1 MAAQLP
7 DQPSDLFSAMPQDD
21 DHARLHTLC
30 AEIERH
36 NFNYYVLD
44 DPQISDA
51 EFDQLMRELQ
61 QIEAAHPQWI
71 TPQSPTQRVGSATF
85 TTSFAAVKH
94 HQAMLSLDN
103 VFSIEEW
110 DAFAQRIADRLKRE
124 APLVFAAEPKFDGLA
139 INLIYRHGQLVQAAT
154 RGDGQ
159 TGEDVTLNV
168 RTIASIPRQ
177 LSAQL
182 SRGELLEV
190 RGEIVM
196 SHKAFAALN
205 AAADANGDK
214 RFVNPRNAAAGSL
227 RQKDPRVTAKR
238 QLQFFAYG
246 VGAVEGIVLP
256 DSQLG
261 LLDWLSELGFTV
273 SEWRRRCEGQD
284 AVLAYQQEMQ
294 ARRPSLDYDIDG
306 VVFKINAQAEQA
318 ELGFVAKA
326 PRWAIAYKFPAE
338 EATSQILSVDFQVGR
353 TGALTPVAR
362 IEPVFVG
369 GVTVSNI
376 TLHNIDE
383 ISRKDIRIG
392 DTVIVRRAGDVI
404 PEVVRMLPELRKP
417 DARLVALPDQC
428 PVCGSEVIR
437 VDGEAIARC
446 SGGLFCPAQRREA
459 IKHFA
464 SRKAM
469 NIDGLGE
476 KWIELLLEHKL
487 VEHVDDLF
495 HLTVPQLLT
504 LPRMGE
510 KSAHNLV
517 AALSA
522 AKSTTLPRFLY
533 ALGIREVGEVTA
545 AGLATHFRNIADLN
559 AASLNDLQAVPDVGP
574 VVAQHVFTFLRQP
587 HNQDVIRNLID
598 AGVHW
603 PAIVAVAEDAL
614 PLLGKTYVLTGT
626 LEGMT
631 REAAGEQ
638 LKALGAKVSG
648 SVSAKTTA
656 VIAGAQAGSKLTKAQ
671 SLGVPVLDEADLQ
684 QLLKRT

>member
-1 MAAQLP
+1 MASSLP
-7 DQPSDLFSAMPQDD
+7 DLFSAPSEDGD
-21 DHARLHTLC
+21 RARLL
-30 AEIERH
+30 ALRDEIERH
-36 NFNYYVLD
+36 NFRYYVLD
-44 DPQISDA
+44 DPEISDA
-51 EFDQLMRELQ
+51 AFDRLMRELQ
-61 QIEAAHPQWI
+61 QIESAHPEWI
-71 TPQSPTQRVGSATF
+71 TPDSPTQRVGSPTF
-85 TTSFAAVKH
+85 TTRFAPVTH

-103 VFSIEEW
+103 VFSVEEW
-110 DAFAQRIADRLKRE
+110 DAFTQRIQDRLKRD

-139 INLIYRHGQLVQAAT
+139 INLIYRQGQLVQAAT

-168 RTIASIPRQ
+168 RTIAAIPQQ
-177 LSAQL
+177 LPDSLL
-182 SRGELLEV
+182 SCDLLEV

-205 AAADANGDK
+205 AAADARGDK

-227 RQKDPRVTAKR
+227 RQKDPRITAKR

-246 VGAVEGIVLP
+246 VGAVDGADLP

-261 LLDWLSELGFTV
+261 LLDWLADLGFTV
-273 SEWRRRCEGQD
+273 SEWRRRCEGRD
-284 AVLAYQQEMQ
+284 EVLAYQQEMS
-294 ARRPSLDYDIDG
+294 ARRSQLDYDIDG
-306 VVFKINAQAEQA
+306 VVFKINAQSEQDA
-318 ELGFVAKA
+318 LGFVAKA
-326 PRWAIAYKFPAE
+326 PRWAIAFKFPAE
-338 EATSQILSVDFQVGR
+338 EATSRVHAVDFQVGR

-362 IEPVFVG
+362 IDPVFVG

-383 ISRKDIRIG
+383 ITRKDIRIG
-392 DTVIVRRAGDVI
+392 DTVVVRRAGDVI
-404 PEVVRMLPELRKP
+404 PEVVRVLPELRP
-417 DARLVALPDQC
+417 ADARLVALPATC
-428 PVCGSEVIR
+428 PVCGSEVVR
-437 VDGEAIARC
+437 AEGEAIARC

-495 HLTVPQLLT
+495 HLTVPQVLT

-510 KSAHNLV
+510 KSAQNLV
-517 AALSA
+517 DALSA
-522 AKSTTLPRFLY
+522 AKQTTLPRFLY

-545 AGLATHFRNIADLN
+545 AGLAAHFRNLDALN
-559 AASLNDLQAVPDVGP
+559 AATLEDLQAVPDVGP

-587 HNQDVIRNLID
+587 HNQEVIRNLID

-603 PAIVAVAEDAL
+603 PAIVATDANAL
-614 PLLGKTYVLTGT
+614 PLAGRTYVLTGT
-626 LEGMT
+626 LVGMS
-631 REAAGEQ
+631 REEAGER

-648 SVSAKTTA
+648 SVSSKTTA
-656 VIAGAQAGSKLTKAQ
+656 VIAGSEAGSKLTKAND
-671 SLGVPVLDEADLQ
+671 LGVPVLDETDLQ
-684 QLLKRT
+684 KLLRNL

>member
-1 MAAQLP
+1 MASSLP
-7 DQPSDLFSAMPQDD
+7 DLFSAPSEDGA
-21 DHARLHTLC
+21 HARLLALR

-36 NFNYYVLD
+36 NFRYYVLD
-44 DPQISDA
+44 DPEISDA
-51 EFDQLMRELQ
+51 AFDRLMRELQ
-61 QIEAAHPQWI
+61 QIEAAHPEWV
-71 TPQSPTQRVGSATF
+71 TPDSPTQRVGSPTF
-85 TTSFAAVKH
+85 TTSFAPVKH

-103 VFSIEEW
+103 VFSVEEW
-110 DAFAQRIADRLKRE
+110 DAFAQRIHDRLKRD

-139 INLIYRHGQLVQAAT
+139 INLIYRKGQLVQAAT

-168 RTIASIPRQ
+168 RTIASIPQQ
-177 LSAQL
+177 LPDSL
-182 SRGELLEV
+182 SSCDLLEV

-205 AAADANGDK
+205 AAADARGDK

-227 RQKDPRVTAKR
+227 RQKDPRITAKR

-246 VGAVEGIVLP
+246 VGAAQGVDLP
-256 DSQLG
+256 DTQLG
-261 LLDWLSELGFTV
+261 LLDWLADLGFTV
-273 SEWRRRCEGQD
+273 SEWRRRCAGRNE
-284 AVLAYQQEMQ
+284 VLAYHQEMLS
-294 ARRPSLDYDIDG
+294 RRSQLDYDIDG
-306 VVFKINAQAEQA
+306 VVFKINAQSLQD

-326 PRWAIAYKFPAE
+326 PRWAVAFKFPAE
-338 EATSQILSVDFQVGR
+338 EATSRVRSVDFQVGR

-362 IEPVFVG
+362 IDPVFVG

-383 ISRKDIRIG
+383 ITRKDIRIG
-392 DTVIVRRAGDVI
+392 DTVVVRRAGDVI
-404 PEVVRMLPELRKP
+404 PEVVRVLPELRTAN
-417 DARLVALPDQC
+417 ARPVTLPATC
-428 PVCGSEVIR
+428 PVCGSEVVR
-437 VDGEAIARC
+437 VEGEAIARC

-459 IKHFA
+459 IRHFA

-469 NIDGLGE
+469 AIDGLGE

-510 KSAHNLV
+510 KSARNLV
-517 AALSA
+517 DAIAA
-522 AKSTTLPRFLY
+522 AKQTTLPRFLY

-545 AGLATHFRNIADLN
+545 AGLAAHFRDLDALS
-559 AASLNDLQAVPDVGP
+559 AASLDDLQAVPDVGP

-587 HNQDVIRNLID
+587 HNQEVIRNLID

-603 PAIVAVAEDAL
+603 PAIVATDANAL
-614 PLLGKTYVLTGT
+614 PLAGKTYVLTGT
-626 LEGMT
+626 LSGMT
-631 REAAGEQ
+631 REEASER

-648 SVSAKTTA
+648 SVSSRTTA
-656 VIAGAQAGSKLTKAQ
+656 VIAGSEAGSKLTKALE
-671 SLGVPVLDEADLQ
+671 LGVPVLDEADLY
-684 QLLKRT
+684 QLLSNSE

>member
-1 MAAQLP
+1 MASPLP
-7 DQPSDLFSAMPQDD
+7 DLFSAVSEDGD
-21 DHARLHTLC
+21 RARLLALR

-36 NFNYYVLD
+36 NFRYYVLD
-44 DPQISDA
+44 DPEISDA
-51 EFDQLMRELQ
+51 AFDRLLRELQ
-61 QIEAAHPQWI
+61 QLEAAHPEWV
-71 TPQSPTQRVGSATF
+71 TPDSPTQRVGSPTF
-85 TTSFAAVKH
+85 TTSFAPVTH

-103 VFSIEEW
+103 VFSVEEW
-110 DAFAQRIADRLKRE
+110 DAFAQRIQDRLKRDV
-124 APLVFAAEPKFDGLA
+124 PLVFAAEPKFDGLA

-168 RTIASIPRQ
+168 RTIDSIPQQ
-177 LSAQL
+177 LPESM
-182 SRGELLEV
+182 SSCDLLEV

-205 AAADANGDK
+205 AAADASGDK

-246 VGAVEGIVLP
+246 VGAFDGADLP

-261 LLDWLSELGFTV
+261 LLDWLSGLGFTV
-273 SEWRRRCEGQD
+273 SEWRRRCEGRE
-284 AVLAYQQEMQ
+284 AVLAYHQEMLS
-294 ARRPSLDYDIDG
+294 RRSQLDYDIDG
-306 VVFKINAQAEQA
+306 VVFKINAQSEQD
-318 ELGFVAKA
+318 ELGYVAKA
-326 PRWAIAYKFPAE
+326 PRWAVAYKFPAE
-338 EATSQILSVDFQVGR
+338 EATSQIQSVDFQVGR

-362 IEPVFVG
+362 IDPVFVG

-383 ISRKDIRIG
+383 VSRKDIRIG
-392 DTVIVRRAGDVI
+392 DTVVVRRAGDVI
-404 PEVVRMLPELRKP
+404 PEVVRVLPELRKP
-417 DARLVALPDQC
+417 NARIVELPAAC

-437 VDGEAIARC
+437 VEGEAIARC

-487 VEHVDDLF
+487 VDHVDDLF

-510 KSAHNLV
+510 KSAQNLV
-517 AALSA
+517 DALFA
-522 AKSTTLPRFLY
+522 AKKTTLPRFLY

-545 AGLATHFRNIADLN
+545 AGLAAHFRDMDALN
-559 AASLNDLQAVPDVGP
+559 AASLDDLQAVPDVGP
-574 VVAQHVFTFLRQP
+574 VVAQHVFTFLRQS
-587 HNQDVIRNLID
+587 HNQEVIRNLID

-603 PAIVAVAEDAL
+603 PAIVATDANAL
-614 PLLGKTYVLTGT
+614 PLAGRTYVLTGT
-626 LEGMT
+626 LVGMT
-631 REAAGEQ
+631 REEAGER

-648 SVSAKTTA
+648 SVSSKTTA
-656 VIAGAQAGSKLTKAQ
+656 VIAGAEAGSKLTKAQ
-671 SLGVPVLDEADLQ
+671 DLGVPVLDEADLQ
-684 QLLKRT
+684 QLLTLSTSN

>member
-1 MAAQLP
+1 MASPLP
-7 DQPSDLFSAMPQDD
+7 DLFSAMSEDGD
-21 DHARLHTLC
+21 RARLLALR

-36 NFNYYVLD
+36 NFRYYVLD
-44 DPQISDA
+44 DPEISDA
-51 EFDQLMRELQ
+51 AFDRLLRELQ
-61 QIEAAHPQWI
+61 QLESAHPEWVK
-71 TPQSPTQRVGSATF
+71 PDSPTQRVGSPTF
-85 TTSFAAVKH
+85 TTSFAPVTH

-103 VFSIEEW
+103 VFSVEEW
-110 DAFAQRIADRLKRE
+110 DAFAQRIQDRLKRD

-139 INLIYRHGQLVQAAT
+139 INLIYRNGQLVQAAT

-168 RTIASIPRQ
+168 RTIASIPQQ
-177 LSAQL
+177 LPEPL
-182 SRGELLEV
+182 SSCDLLEV

-205 AAADANGDK
+205 AAADASGDK

-246 VGAVEGIVLP
+246 VGAFDGADLP

-261 LLDWLSELGFTV
+261 LLDWLSGLGFTV
-273 SEWRRRCEGQD
+273 SEWRHRCEGRD
-284 AVLAYQQEMQ
+284 AVLAYHQDMLS
-294 ARRPSLDYDIDG
+294 RRSQLDYDIDG
-306 VVFKINAQAEQA
+306 VVFKINAQSEQD

-326 PRWAIAYKFPAE
+326 PRWAVAYKFPAE
-338 EATSQILSVDFQVGR
+338 EATSQIQSVDFQVGR

-362 IEPVFVG
+362 IDPVFVG

-383 ISRKDIRIG
+383 VSRKDIRIG
-392 DTVIVRRAGDVI
+392 DTVVVRRAGDVI
-404 PEVVRMLPELRKP
+404 PEVVRVLPELRKP
-417 DARLVALPDQC
+417 HARIVELPVAC

-437 VDGEAIARC
+437 VEGEAIARC

-487 VEHVDDLF
+487 VDHVDDLF
-495 HLTVPQLLT
+495 DLTVSQLLT

-510 KSAHNLV
+510 KSAQNLV
-517 AALSA
+517 DVLSA
-522 AKSTTLPRFLY
+522 AKKTTLPRFLY

-545 AGLATHFRNIADLN
+545 AGLAAHFRDLDALN
-559 AASLNDLQAVPDVGP
+559 AATIEDLQAVPDVGP
-574 VVAQHVFTFLRQP
+574 VVAQHVFTFLRQS
-587 HNQDVIRNLID
+587 HNQEVIRNLIN

-603 PAIVAVAEDAL
+603 PAIVATDANVL
-614 PLLGKTYVLTGT
+614 PLAGKTYVLTGT

-631 REAAGEQ
+631 REEAGER

-648 SVSAKTTA
+648 SVSSKTTA
-656 VIAGAQAGSKLTKAQ
+656 VIAGAEAGSKLTKAND
-671 SLGVPVLDEADLQ
+671 LGVPVLDEADLQ
-684 QLLKRT
+684 QLLTLSTSN

>member
-1 MAAQLP
+1 MASSLP
-7 DQPSDLFSAMPQDD
+7 DLFSAPSEDGD
-21 DHARLHTLC
+21 RARLL
-30 AEIERH
+30 ALRDEIERH
-36 NFNYYVLD
+36 NFRYYVLD
-44 DPQISDA
+44 DPEISDA
-51 EFDQLMRELQ
+51 AFDRLMRELQ
-61 QIEAAHPQWI
+61 QIESAHPEWI
-71 TPQSPTQRVGSATF
+71 TPDSPTQRVGSPTF
-85 TTSFAAVKH
+85 TTRFAPVTH

-103 VFSIEEW
+103 VFSVEEW
-110 DAFAQRIADRLKRE
+110 DAFTQRIQDRLKRD

-139 INLIYRHGQLVQAAT
+139 INLIYRQGQLVQAAT

-168 RTIASIPRQ
+168 RTIAAIPQQ
-177 LSAQL
+177 LPDSLL
-182 SRGELLEV
+182 SCDLLEV

-205 AAADANGDK
+205 AAADARGDK

-227 RQKDPRVTAKR
+227 RQKDPRITAKR

-246 VGAVEGIVLP
+246 VGAVDGADLP

-261 LLDWLSELGFTV
+261 LLDWLADLGFTV
-273 SEWRRRCEGQD
+273 SEWRRRCEGRD
-284 AVLAYQQEMQ
+284 EVLAYQQEMS
-294 ARRPSLDYDIDG
+294 ARRSQLDYDIDG
-306 VVFKINAQAEQA
+306 VVFKINAQSEQDA
-318 ELGFVAKA
+318 LGFVAKA
-326 PRWAIAYKFPAE
+326 PRWAIAFKFPAE
-338 EATSQILSVDFQVGR
+338 EATSRVHAVDFQVGR

-362 IEPVFVG
+362 IDPVFVG

-383 ISRKDIRIG
+383 ITRKDIRIG
-392 DTVIVRRAGDVI
+392 DTVVVRRAGDVI
-404 PEVVRMLPELRKP
+404 PEVVRALPELRP
-417 DARLVALPDQC
+417 ADARLVALPATC
-428 PVCGSEVIR
+428 PVCGSEVVR
-437 VDGEAIARC
+437 AEGEAIARC

-495 HLTVPQLLT
+495 HLTVPQVLT

-510 KSAHNLV
+510 KSAQNLV
-517 AALSA
+517 DALSA
-522 AKSTTLPRFLY
+522 AKQTTLPRFLY

-545 AGLATHFRNIADLN
+545 AGLAAHFRNLDALN
-559 AASLNDLQAVPDVGP
+559 AATLEDLQAVPDVGP

-587 HNQDVIRNLID
+587 HNQEVIRNLID

-603 PAIVAVAEDAL
+603 PAIVATDANAL
-614 PLLGKTYVLTGT
+614 PLAGRTYVLTGT
-626 LEGMT
+626 LVGMS
-631 REAAGEQ
+631 REEAGER

-648 SVSAKTTA
+648 SVSSKTTA
-656 VIAGAQAGSKLTKAQ
+656 VIAGSEAGSKLTKAND
-671 SLGVPVLDEADLQ
+671 LGVPVLDETDLQ
-684 QLLKRT
+684 KLLRNL

>member
-1 MAAQLP
+1 MASSLP
-7 DQPSDLFSAMPQDD
+7 DLFSAPSEDG
-21 DHARLHTLC
+21 ARTRLLALR

-36 NFNYYVLD
+36 NFRYYVLD
-44 DPQISDA
+44 DPEISDA
-51 EFDQLMRELQ
+51 AFDRLMRELQ
-61 QIEAAHPQWI
+61 QIESAYPEWI
-71 TPQSPTQRVGSATF
+71 TPDSPTQRVGSPTF
-85 TTSFAAVKH
+85 TTRFASVQH

-103 VFSIEEW
+103 VFSVEEW
-110 DAFAQRIADRLKRE
+110 DAFAQRIQDRLKRD

-139 INLIYRHGQLVQAAT
+139 INLIYRQGRLVQAAT

-168 RTIASIPRQ
+168 RTIAAIPQQ
-177 LSAQL
+177 LPDSL
-182 SRGELLEV
+182 FSCDLLEV

-205 AAADANGDK
+205 ADADARGDK

-227 RQKDPRVTAKR
+227 RQKDPRITAKR

-246 VGAVEGIVLP
+246 VGAVDGADLP

-261 LLDWLSELGFTV
+261 LLDWLADLGFTV
-273 SEWRRRCEGQD
+273 SEWRRRCEGRD
-284 AVLAYQQEMQ
+284 EVLAYQREMN
-294 ARRPSLDYDIDG
+294 ARRSQLDYDIDG
-306 VVFKINAQAEQA
+306 VVFKINAQSEQDA
-318 ELGFVAKA
+318 LGFVAKA
-326 PRWAIAYKFPAE
+326 PRWAIAFKFPAE
-338 EATSQILSVDFQVGR
+338 EATSRVHAVDFQVGR

-362 IEPVFVG
+362 IDPVFVG

-383 ISRKDIRIG
+383 ITRKDIRIG
-392 DTVIVRRAGDVI
+392 DTVVVRRAGDVI
-404 PEVVRMLPELRKP
+404 PEVVRVLPELRP
-417 DARLVALPDQC
+417 ADARLVTLPATC
-428 PVCGSEVIR
+428 PVCGSEVVR
-437 VDGEAIARC
+437 AEGEAIARC

-510 KSAHNLV
+510 KSAQNLV
-517 AALSA
+517 DALSA
-522 AKSTTLPRFLY
+522 AKQTTTLPRFLY

-545 AGLATHFRNIADLN
+545 AGLAAHFRNLDALN
-559 AASLNDLQAVPDVGP
+559 AATLEDLQTVPDVGP

-587 HNQDVIRNLID
+587 HNQEVIHNLIE
-598 AGVHW
+598 AGVRW
-603 PAIVAVAEDAL
+603 PAIIPTDANAL
-614 PLLGKTYVLTGT
+614 PIAGKTYVLTGT

-631 REAAGEQ
+631 REEAGER

-648 SVSAKTTA
+648 SVSSKTTA
-656 VIAGAQAGSKLTKAQ
+656 VIAGSEAGSKLTKAQ
-671 SLGVPVLDEADLQ
+671 ELGVPVLDEADLQ
-684 QLLKRT
+684 ELLRNL

>member
-1 MAAQLP
+1 MASSLP
-7 DQPSDLFSAMPQDD
+7 DLFSAPSEDGAR
-21 DHARLHTLC
+21 ARLLALR

-36 NFNYYVLD
+36 NFRYYVLD
-44 DPQISDA
+44 DPEISDA
-51 EFDQLMRELQ
+51 AFDRLMRELQ
-61 QIEAAHPQWI
+61 QIETAHPEWV
-71 TPQSPTQRVGSATF
+71 TPDSPTQRVGSPTF
-85 TTSFAAVKH
+85 TTRFAPVTH

-103 VFSIEEW
+103 VFSVEEW
-110 DAFAQRIADRLKRE
+110 DAFTQRIQDRLKRD

-139 INLIYRHGQLVQAAT
+139 INLIYRQGQLVQAAT

-168 RTIASIPRQ
+168 RTIAAIPQQ
-177 LSAQL
+177 LPDSL
-182 SRGELLEV
+182 FSCDLLEV

-205 AAADANGDK
+205 AAADARGDK

-227 RQKDPRVTAKR
+227 RQKDPRITAKR

-246 VGAVEGIVLP
+246 VGAVDGADLP

-261 LLDWLSELGFTV
+261 LLDWLADLGFTV
-273 SEWRRRCEGQD
+273 SEWRRRCEGRD
-284 AVLAYQQEMQ
+284 EVLAYQQEMS
-294 ARRPSLDYDIDG
+294 ARRSQLDYDIDG
-306 VVFKINAQAEQA
+306 VVFKINAQSEQDA
-318 ELGFVAKA
+318 LGFVAKA
-326 PRWAIAYKFPAE
+326 PRWAIAFKFPAE
-338 EATSQILSVDFQVGR
+338 EATSRVHAVDFQVGR

-362 IEPVFVG
+362 IDPVFVG

-392 DTVIVRRAGDVI
+392 DTVVVRRAGDVI
-404 PEVVRMLPELRKP
+404 PEVVRVLPELRP
-417 DARLVALPDQC
+417 AAARPVTLPATC
-428 PVCGSEVIR
+428 PVCGSEVVR
-437 VDGEAIARC
+437 AEGEAIARC

-510 KSAHNLV
+510 KSAQNLV
-517 AALSA
+517 DALSA
-522 AKSTTLPRFLY
+522 AKQTTLPRFLY

-545 AGLATHFRNIADLN
+545 AGLAAHFRNLDALN
-559 AASLNDLQAVPDVGP
+559 AATLEDLQAVPDVGP

-587 HNQDVIRNLID
+587 HNQEVIHNLIE
-598 AGVHW
+598 AGVRW
-603 PAIVAVAEDAL
+603 PAIIATDTNAL
-614 PLLGKTYVLTGT
+614 PLAGKTYVLTGT

-631 REAAGEQ
+631 REEAGER

-648 SVSAKTTA
+648 SVSSKTTA
-656 VIAGAQAGSKLTKAQ
+656 VIAGSEAGSKLTKAQ
-671 SLGVPVLDEADLQ
+671 ELGVTVLDEADLQ
-684 QLLKRT
+684 ELLRNL

>member
-1 MAAQLP
+1 MASSLP
-7 DQPSDLFSAMPQDD
+7 DLFSAPSEDGD
-21 DHARLHTLC
+21 RVRLLALR

-36 NFNYYVLD
+36 NFRYYVLD
-44 DPQISDA
+44 DPEISDA
-51 EFDQLMRELQ
+51 AFDRLMRELQ
-61 QIEAAHPQWI
+61 QIESAHPEWV
-71 TPQSPTQRVGSATF
+71 TPDSPTQRVGSPTF
-85 TTSFAAVKH
+85 TTRFAPVTH

-103 VFSIEEW
+103 VFSVEEW
-110 DAFAQRIADRLKRE
+110 DAFAQRIQDRLKRD

-139 INLIYRHGQLVQAAT
+139 INLIYRQGRLVQAAT

-168 RTIASIPRQ
+168 RTIAAIPQQ
-177 LSAQL
+177 LPDSL
-182 SRGELLEV
+182 FSCDLLEV

-205 AAADANGDK
+205 ADADARGDK

-227 RQKDPRVTAKR
+227 RQKDPRITAKR
-238 QLQFFAYG
+238 QLQFYAYG
-246 VGAVEGIVLP
+246 VGAVDGADLP

-261 LLDWLSELGFTV
+261 LLDWLADLGFTV
-273 SEWRRRCEGQD
+273 SEWRRRCEGREE
-284 AVLAYQQEMQ
+284 VLAYQREMN
-294 ARRPSLDYDIDG
+294 ARRSQLDYDIDG
-306 VVFKINAQAEQA
+306 VVFKINAQSEQDA
-318 ELGFVAKA
+318 LGFVAKA
-326 PRWAIAYKFPAE
+326 PRWAIAFKFPAE
-338 EATSQILSVDFQVGR
+338 EATSRVHAVDFQVGR

-362 IEPVFVG
+362 IDPVFVG

-383 ISRKDIRIG
+383 ITRKDIRIG
-392 DTVIVRRAGDVI
+392 DTVVVRRAGDVI
-404 PEVVRMLPELRKP
+404 PEVVRVLPELRP
-417 DARLVALPDQC
+417 ADARLVALPATC
-428 PVCGSEVIR
+428 PVCGSEVVR
-437 VDGEAIARC
+437 AEGEAIARC

-476 KWIELLLEHKL
+476 KWVELLLEHKL
-487 VEHVDDLF
+487 VEHVDDVF

-510 KSAHNLV
+510 KSAQNLV
-517 AALSA
+517 DALSA
-522 AKSTTLPRFLY
+522 AKHTTLPRFLY

-545 AGLATHFRNIADLN
+545 AGLAAHFRNLDALN
-559 AASLNDLQAVPDVGP
+559 AATLEDLQAVPDVGP

-587 HNQDVIRNLID
+587 HNQEVIRNLIE

-603 PAIVAVAEDAL
+603 PAIVATDANAL
-614 PLLGKTYVLTGT
+614 PLAGKTYVLTGT
-626 LEGMT
+626 LQGMT
-631 REAAGEQ
+631 REEAGER

-648 SVSAKTTA
+648 SVSSKTTA
-656 VIAGAQAGSKLTKAQ
+656 VIAGSEAGSKLTKAQ
-671 SLGVPVLDEADLQ
+671 ELGVPVLDEADLQ
-684 QLLKRT
+684 KLLRNL

>member
-1 MAAQLP
+1 MASPLP
-7 DQPSDLFSAMPQDD
+7 DLFSAMPEDVDRTRVQLL
-21 DHARLHTLC
+21 R
-30 AEIERH
+30 AEIDRH
-36 NFNYYVLD
+36 NFRYYVLD
-44 DPQISDA
+44 DPEISDA
-51 EFDQLMRELQ
+51 EFDRLMRELQ
-61 QIEAAHPQWI
+61 QIEAAHPEWI
-71 TPQSPTQRVGSATF
+71 TPESPTQRVGSPTF
-85 TTSFAAVKH
+85 TTSFAPVTH

-103 VFSIEEW
+103 VFSVEEW
-110 DAFAQRIADRLKRE
+110 DAFAQRIQDRLKRE
-124 APLVFAAEPKFDGLA
+124 GTFEFVAEPKFDGLA
-139 INLIYRHGQLVQAAT
+139 INLVYRKGQLVQAAT

-177 LSAQL
+177 LPESL
-182 SRGELLEV
+182 SSCDLLEV

-205 AAADANGDK
+205 AAADASGDK

-246 VGAVEGIVLP
+246 VGAVDGTVLP

-273 SEWRRRCEGQD
+273 SEWRRLCEGRD
-284 AVLAYQQEMQ
+284 AVLAYQQEML
-294 ARRPSLDYDIDG
+294 ARRASLDYDIDG
-306 VVFKINAQAEQA
+306 VVFKINAQAEQN

-338 EATSQILSVDFQVGR
+338 EATSQVQSVDFQVGR

-383 ISRKDIRIG
+383 VSRKDIRIG
-392 DTVIVRRAGDVI
+392 DTVVVRRAGDVI
-404 PEVVRMLPELRKP
+404 PEVVRVMPELRKP
-417 DARLVALPDQC
+417 DARIVELPDKC
-428 PVCGSEVIR
+428 PVCGSEVVR
-437 VDGEAIARC
+437 VEGEAIARC

-487 VEHVDDLF
+487 VDHVDDLF
-495 HLTVPQLLT
+495 HLSVPQLLT

-510 KSAHNLV
+510 KSAQNLV
-517 AALSA
+517 DALSA
-522 AKSTTLPRFLY
+522 AKNTTLPRFLY

-545 AGLATHFRNIADLN
+545 AGLAAHFRDLEALS
-559 AASLNDLQAVPDVGP
+559 AASLDDLQAVPDVGP
-574 VVAQHVFTFLRQP
+574 VVAQHVFTFLRQA
-587 HNQDVIRNLID
+587 HNQEVIRNLID

-603 PAIVAVAEDAL
+603 PAIVATDANAL
-614 PLLGKTYVLTGT
+614 PLAGRTYVLTGT
-626 LEGMT
+626 LVGMT
-631 REAAGEQ
+631 REAAGER

-648 SVSAKTTA
+648 SVSSKTTA
-656 VIAGAQAGSKLTKAQ
+656 VIAGAEAGSKLTKAQ
-671 SLGVPVLDEADLQ
+671 DLGVPVLDEADLQ
-684 QLLKRT
+684 QLLTLSTSN

>member
-1 MAAQLP
+1 MASSLP
-7 DQPSDLFSAMPQDD
+7 DLFSAPSEDGA
-21 DHARLHTLC
+21 HARLLALR

-36 NFNYYVLD
+36 NFRYYVLD
-44 DPQISDA
+44 DPEISDA
-51 EFDQLMRELQ
+51 AFDRLMRELQ
-61 QIEAAHPQWI
+61 QIEAAHPEWV
-71 TPQSPTQRVGSATF
+71 TPDSPTQRVGSPTF
-85 TTSFAAVKH
+85 TTSFAPVKH

-103 VFSIEEW
+103 VFSVEEW
-110 DAFAQRIADRLKRE
+110 DAFAQRIHDRLKRD

-139 INLIYRHGQLVQAAT
+139 INLIYRKGQLVQAAT

-168 RTIASIPRQ
+168 RTIASIPQQ
-177 LSAQL
+177 LPDSL
-182 SRGELLEV
+182 SSCDLLEV

-205 AAADANGDK
+205 AAADARGDK

-227 RQKDPRVTAKR
+227 RQKDPRITAKR

-246 VGAVEGIVLP
+246 VGAAQGVDLP
-256 DSQLG
+256 DTQLG
-261 LLDWLSELGFTV
+261 LLDWLADLGFTV
-273 SEWRRRCEGQD
+273 SEWRRRCAGRDE
-284 AVLAYQQEMQ
+284 VLAYHQEMLS
-294 ARRPSLDYDIDG
+294 RRSQLDYDIDG
-306 VVFKINAQAEQA
+306 VVFKINAQSLQD

-326 PRWAIAYKFPAE
+326 PRWAVAFKFPAE
-338 EATSQILSVDFQVGR
+338 EATSRVRSVDFQVGR

-362 IEPVFVG
+362 IDPVFVG

-383 ISRKDIRIG
+383 ITRKDIRIG
-392 DTVIVRRAGDVI
+392 DTVVVRRAGDVI
-404 PEVVRMLPELRKP
+404 PEVVRVLPELRTAN
-417 DARLVALPDQC
+417 ARPVTLPATC
-428 PVCGSEVIR
+428 PVCGSEVVR
-437 VDGEAIARC
+437 VEGEAIARC

-459 IKHFA
+459 IRHFA

-469 NIDGLGE
+469 AIDGLGE

-510 KSAHNLV
+510 KSARNLV
-517 AALSA
+517 DAIAA
-522 AKSTTLPRFLY
+522 AKQTTLPRFLY

-545 AGLATHFRNIADLN
+545 AGLAAHFRDLDALS
-559 AASLNDLQAVPDVGP
+559 AASLDDLQAVPDVGP
-574 VVAQHVFTFLRQP
+574 VVAQQVFTFLRQP
-587 HNQDVIRNLID
+587 HNQEVIRNLID

-603 PAIVAVAEDAL
+603 PAIVATDAKAL
-614 PLLGKTYVLTGT
+614 PLAGKTYVLTGT
-626 LEGMT
+626 LSDMT
-631 REAAGEQ
+631 REEASER

-648 SVSAKTTA
+648 SVSSKTTA
-656 VIAGAQAGSKLTKAQ
+656 VIAGSEAGSKLTKALE
-671 SLGVPVLDEADLQ
+671 LGVPVLDEADLQ
-684 QLLKRT
+684 ELLSNSE

>member
-1 MAAQLP
+1 MASPLP
-7 DQPSDLFSAMPQDD
+7 DLFSVMPEDVD
-21 DHARLHTLC
+21 RTRLQVLR
-30 AEIERH
+30 AEIDRH
-36 NFNYYVLD
+36 NFRYYVLD
-44 DPQISDA
+44 DPEISDA
-51 EFDQLMRELQ
+51 EFDRLMRELQ
-61 QIEAAHPQWI
+61 QIEAAHPEWI
-71 TPQSPTQRVGSATF
+71 TPESPTQRVGSPTF
-85 TTSFAAVKH
+85 TTSFAPVTH

-103 VFSIEEW
+103 VFSVEEW
-110 DAFAQRIADRLKRE
+110 DAFAQRIQDRLKRE
-124 APLVFAAEPKFDGLA
+124 GTFEFVAEPKFDGLA
-139 INLIYRHGQLVQAAT
+139 INLVYRKGQLVQAAT

-177 LSAQL
+177 LPESL
-182 SRGELLEV
+182 SSCDLLEV

-205 AAADANGDK
+205 AAADVSGDK

-246 VGAVEGIVLP
+246 VGAVDGTVLP
-256 DSQLG
+256 NSQLG

-273 SEWRRRCEGQD
+273 SEWRRLCEGRD
-284 AVLAYQQEMQ
+284 AVLAYQQEML
-294 ARRPSLDYDIDG
+294 ARRASLDYDIDG
-306 VVFKINAQAEQA
+306 VVFKINAQAEQN

-338 EATSQILSVDFQVGR
+338 EATSQVQSVDFQVGR

-383 ISRKDIRIG
+383 VSRKDIRIG
-392 DTVIVRRAGDVI
+392 DTVVVRRAGDVI
-404 PEVVRMLPELRKP
+404 PEVVRVMPELRKP
-417 DARLVALPDQC
+417 DARIVELPDKC
-428 PVCGSEVIR
+428 PVCGSEVVR
-437 VDGEAIARC
+437 VEGEAIARC

-487 VEHVDDLF
+487 VDHVDDLF

-510 KSAHNLV
+510 KSAQNLV
-517 AALSA
+517 DALSA
-522 AKSTTLPRFLY
+522 AKNTTLPRFLY

-545 AGLATHFRNIADLN
+545 AGLAAHFRDLEALS
-559 AASLNDLQAVPDVGP
+559 AASLDDLQAVPDVGP
-574 VVAQHVFTFLRQP
+574 VVAQHVFTFLRQA
-587 HNQDVIRNLID
+587 HNQEVIRNLID

-603 PAIVAVAEDAL
+603 PAIVATDANAL
-614 PLLGKTYVLTGT
+614 PLAGRTYVLTGT
-626 LEGMT
+626 LVGMT
-631 REAAGEQ
+631 REAAGER

-648 SVSAKTTA
+648 SVSSKTTA
-656 VIAGAQAGSKLTKAQ
+656 VIAGAEAGSKLTKAQ
-671 SLGVPVLDEADLQ
+671 DLGVPVLDEADLQ
-684 QLLKRT
+684 QLLTLSTSN

>member
-1 MAAQLP
+1 MASPLP
-7 DQPSDLFSAMPQDD
+7 DLFSAPSEDD
-21 DHARLHTLC
+21 DRERLLVLR

-36 NFNYYVLD
+36 NFRYYVLD
-44 DPQISDA
+44 DPEVSDA
-51 EFDQLMRELQ
+51 EFDRLMRELQ
-61 QIEAAHPQWI
+61 KIEAAHPEWI
-71 TPQSPTQRVGSATF
+71 TPDSPTQRVGSPTF
-85 TTSFAAVKH
+85 TTSFAPVTH

-103 VFSIEEW
+103 VFSVEEW
-110 DAFAQRIADRLKRE
+110 DAFAQRIQDRLKRDV
-124 APLVFAAEPKFDGLA
+124 PLVFAAEPKFDGLA

-168 RTIASIPRQ
+168 RTIASIPQQ
-177 LSAQL
+177 LPESM
-182 SRGELLEV
+182 SSCDLLEV

-205 AAADANGDK
+205 AAADASGDK

-246 VGAVEGIVLP
+246 VGAFDGADLP

-261 LLDWLSELGFTV
+261 LLDWLSGLGFTV
-273 SEWRRRCEGQD
+273 SEWRRRCEGRE
-284 AVLAYQQEMQ
+284 AVLAYHQEMLS
-294 ARRPSLDYDIDG
+294 RRSQLDYDIDG
-306 VVFKINAQAEQA
+306 VVFKINAQSEQD
-318 ELGFVAKA
+318 ELGYVAKA
-326 PRWAIAYKFPAE
+326 PRWAVAYKFPAE
-338 EATSQILSVDFQVGR
+338 EATSQIQSVDFQVGR

-362 IEPVFVG
+362 IDPVFVG

-383 ISRKDIRIG
+383 VSRKDIRIG
-392 DTVIVRRAGDVI
+392 DTVVVRRAGDVI
-404 PEVVRMLPELRKP
+404 PEVVRVLPELRKP
-417 DARLVALPDQC
+417 NARIVELPAAC

-437 VDGEAIARC
+437 VEGEAIARC

-510 KSAHNLV
+510 KSAQNLV
-517 AALSA
+517 DALSA
-522 AKSTTLPRFLY
+522 AKKTTLPRFLY

-545 AGLATHFRNIADLN
+545 AGLATHFRDMDALS
-559 AASLNDLQAVPDVGP
+559 AASLDDLQAIPDVGP
-574 VVAQHVFTFLRQP
+574 VVAQHVFTFLRQS
-587 HNQDVIRNLID
+587 HNQEVIRNLID

-603 PAIVAVAEDAL
+603 PAIVATDANAL
-614 PLLGKTYVLTGT
+614 PLAGRTYVLTGT
-626 LEGMT
+626 LVGMT
-631 REAAGEQ
+631 REEAGER

-648 SVSAKTTA
+648 SVSSKTTA
-656 VIAGAQAGSKLTKAQ
+656 VIAGAEAGSKLTKAQ
-671 SLGVPVLDEADLQ
+671 DLGVPVLDEAALQ
-684 QLLKRT
+684 QLLTLSTSN

>member
-1 MAAQLP
+1 MASPLP
-7 DQPSDLFSAMPQDD
+7 DLFSAVSEDGD
-21 DHARLHTLC
+21 RARLLALR

-36 NFNYYVLD
+36 NFRYYVLD
-44 DPQISDA
+44 DPEISDA
-51 EFDQLMRELQ
+51 AFDRLLRELQ
-61 QIEAAHPQWI
+61 QLEAAHPEWV
-71 TPQSPTQRVGSATF
+71 TPDSPTQRVGSPTF
-85 TTSFAAVKH
+85 TTSFAPVTH
-94 HQAMLSLDN
+94 QQAMLSLDN
-103 VFSIEEW
+103 VFSFEEW
-110 DAFAQRIADRLKRE
+110 DAFAQRIQDRLKRD

-139 INLIYRHGQLVQAAT
+139 INLIYRNGQLVQAAT

-168 RTIASIPRQ
+168 RTIDSIPQQ
-177 LSAQL
+177 LPESM
-182 SRGELLEV
+182 SSCDLLEV

-205 AAADANGDK
+205 AAADASGDK

-246 VGAVEGIVLP
+246 VGAFDGADLP

-261 LLDWLSELGFTV
+261 LLDWLSGLGFTV
-273 SEWRRRCEGQD
+273 SEWRRRCEGRE
-284 AVLAYQQEMQ
+284 AVLAYHQDMLS
-294 ARRPSLDYDIDG
+294 RRSQLDYDIDG
-306 VVFKINAQAEQA
+306 VVFKINAQAEQD
-318 ELGFVAKA
+318 ELGYVAKA
-326 PRWAIAYKFPAE
+326 PRWAVAYKFPAE
-338 EATSQILSVDFQVGR
+338 EATSQIQSVDFQVGR

-362 IEPVFVG
+362 IDPVFVG

-383 ISRKDIRIG
+383 VSRKDIRIG
-392 DTVIVRRAGDVI
+392 DTVVVRRAGDVI
-404 PEVVRMLPELRKP
+404 PEVVRVMPELRKP
-417 DARLVALPDQC
+417 DARIVELPAAC

-437 VDGEAIARC
+437 VEGEAIARC

-476 KWIELLLEHKL
+476 KWIELLLDHKL

-510 KSAHNLV
+510 KSAQNLV
-517 AALSA
+517 DALSA
-522 AKSTTLPRFLY
+522 AKKTTLPRFLY

-545 AGLATHFRNIADLN
+545 AGLAAHFRDMDALN
-559 AASLNDLQAVPDVGP
+559 AASLDDLQAVPDVGP
-574 VVAQHVFTFLRQP
+574 VVAQHVFTFLRQS
-587 HNQDVIRNLID
+587 HNQEVIRNLID

-603 PAIVAVAEDAL
+603 PAIVAVEADSL
-614 PLLGKTYVLTGT
+614 PLVGRTYVLTGT

-631 REAAGEQ
+631 REEAGER

-648 SVSAKTTA
+648 SVSSKTTA
-656 VIAGAQAGSKLTKAQ
+656 VIAGAEAGSKLTKAQ
-671 SLGVPVLDEADLQ
+671 DLGVPVLDEADLQ
-684 QLLKRT
+684 QLLTLSTSN

>member
-1 MAAQLP
+1 MASSLP
-7 DQPSDLFSAMPQDD
+7 DLFSAPSEDGA
-21 DHARLHTLC
+21 HARLLALR

-36 NFNYYVLD
+36 NFRYYVLD
-44 DPQISDA
+44 DPEISDA
-51 EFDQLMRELQ
+51 AFDRLMRELQ
-61 QIEAAHPQWI
+61 QIEAAHPEWV
-71 TPQSPTQRVGSATF
+71 TPDSPTQRVGSPTF
-85 TTSFAAVKH
+85 TTSFAPVKH

-103 VFSIEEW
+103 VFSVEEW
-110 DAFAQRIADRLKRE
+110 DAFAQRIHDRLKRD

-139 INLIYRHGQLVQAAT
+139 INLIYRKGQLVQAAT

-168 RTIASIPRQ
+168 RTIASIPQQ
-177 LSAQL
+177 LPDSL
-182 SRGELLEV
+182 SSCDLLEV

-205 AAADANGDK
+205 AAADARGDK

-227 RQKDPRVTAKR
+227 RQKDPRITAKR

-246 VGAVEGIVLP
+246 VGAAQGVDLP
-256 DSQLG
+256 DTQLG
-261 LLDWLSELGFTV
+261 LLDWLADLGFTV
-273 SEWRRRCEGQD
+273 SEWRRRCAGRNE
-284 AVLAYQQEMQ
+284 VLAYHQEMLS
-294 ARRPSLDYDIDG
+294 RRSQLDYDIDG
-306 VVFKINAQAEQA
+306 VVFKINAKSEQD

-326 PRWAIAYKFPAE
+326 PRWAVAFKFPAE
-338 EATSQILSVDFQVGR
+338 EATSRVRSVDFQVGR

-362 IEPVFVG
+362 IDPVFVG

-383 ISRKDIRIG
+383 ITRKDIRIG
-392 DTVIVRRAGDVI
+392 DTVVVRRAGDVI
-404 PEVVRMLPELRKP
+404 PEVVRVLPELRTAN
-417 DARLVALPDQC
+417 ARPVTLPATC
-428 PVCGSEVIR
+428 PVCGSEVVR
-437 VDGEAIARC
+437 VEGEAIARC

-459 IKHFA
+459 IRHFA

-469 NIDGLGE
+469 AIDGLGE

-510 KSAHNLV
+510 KSARNLV
-517 AALSA
+517 DAIAA
-522 AKSTTLPRFLY
+522 AKQTTLPRFLY

-545 AGLATHFRNIADLN
+545 AGLAAHFRDLDALS
-559 AASLNDLQAVPDVGP
+559 AASLDDLQAVPDVGP

-587 HNQDVIRNLID
+587 HNQEVIRNLID

-603 PAIVAVAEDAL
+603 PAIVATDANAL
-614 PLLGKTYVLTGT
+614 PLAGKTYVLTGT
-626 LEGMT
+626 LSGMT
-631 REAAGEQ
+631 REEASER

-648 SVSAKTTA
+648 SVSSRTTA
-656 VIAGAQAGSKLTKAQ
+656 VIAGSEAGSKLTKALE
-671 SLGVPVLDEADLQ
+671 LGVPVLDEADLY
-684 QLLKRT
+684 QLLSNSE